1 VSKKRIII
9 TAAVGL
15 ISFAGAF
22 LFAWLT
28 KPAPQDTGGVPD
40 EPVLADYENELA
52 LPQPKASAATS
63 VGLADSRTRG
73 AMTDKQLKGL
83 IYEVREK
90 ILEYDGK
97 LEGLQVR
104 EKRLQVAQQMLKKDI
119 DELNN
124 LRVELA
130 SVVAGLKEQQELLRK
145 SRLEVAE
152 AEKSNLISMAAAYDK
167 MDPASAGKI
176 LTNMSRMQDGR
187 LGGNNLDDAVKILH
201 YMSERTKAKLLAELV
216 GSEPKLAAVFCQR
229 LKQIVEEK

>member
-28 KPAPQDTGGVPD
+28 KPAPQGESSVPD
-40 EPVLADYENELA
+40 QPLLADYESEMA
-52 LPQPKASAATS
+52 LPQPKAAATT
-63 VGLADSRTRG
+63 VGLADSRTRA

-90 ILEYDGK
+90 ILEYDDK

-104 EKRLQVAQQMLKKDI
+104 EQRLQVAQQMLKKDI
-119 DELNN
+119 NELNN

-130 SVVAGLKEQQELLRK
+130 SVVAGLKEQQEILRQ
-145 SRLEVAE
+145 SRLQVAE
-152 AEKSNLISMAAAYDK
+152 AEKSNLVSIAAAYDK

-176 LTNMSRMQDGR
+176 LTSMSRTQDGR
-187 LGGNNLDDAVKILH
+187 LGGTNLDDAVKILH

>member
-1 VSKKRIII
+1 VSKKRMII

-28 KPAPQDTGGVPD
+28 KPAPHDPGSLSD
-40 EPVLADYENELA
+40 EPVLADYETELEM
-52 LPQPKASAATS
+52 PQPKAGAVSH
-63 VGLADSRTRG
+63 VGLGDSKTRA

-83 IYEVREK
+83 VYEVRQK
-90 ILEYDGK
+90 ILEYDDK
-97 LEGLQVR
+97 LQGLQVR
-104 EKRLQVAQQMLKKDI
+104 EQRLQLAQEMLKKDI

-130 SVVAGLKEQQELLRK
+130 SIVAALKEQQEILRK
-145 SRLEVAE
+145 SRVEVAG
-152 AEKSNLISMAAAYDK
+152 AEKNNLISMAAAYDK

-176 LTNMSRMQDGR
+176 LTNMSRTQDGR
-187 LGGNNLDDAVKILH
+187 LGGANLDDAVKILH

>member
-1 VSKKRIII
+1 M
-9 TAAVGL
+9 GL
-15 ISFAGAF
+15 MSFAAAF

-28 KPAPQDTGGVPD
+28 EPPPEDQSGRPD
-40 EPVLADYENELA
+40 EPVLADYETELA
-52 LPQPKASAATS
+52 MPQPEAGAISP
-63 VGLADSRTRG
+63 VGLADSKTRG
-73 AMTDKQLKGL
+73 TMTEKQLKGL

-90 ILEYDGK
+90 ILEYDDK
-97 LEGLQVR
+97 LQGLQVR
-104 EKRLQVAQQMLKKDI
+104 EQRLQRAQEILKKDI

-130 SVVAGLKEQQELLRK
+130 SVVAGLKEQQEILRK
-145 SRLEVAE
+145 SRVEVAE
-152 AEKSNLISMAAAYDK
+152 AEKNNLISMAAAYDK

-176 LTNMSRMQDGR
+176 LTNMSRTQDGR
-187 LGGNNLDDAVKILH
+187 LGGTNLDDAVKILH

>member
-1 VSKKRIII
+1 MALVSF
-9 TAAVGL
+9 L
-15 ISFAGAF
+15 GAF
-22 LFAWLT
+22 LFAWFT
-28 KPAPQDTGGVPD
+28 KPAPQDPGSVPD

-63 VGLADSRTRG
+63 VGLRDTRPRG

-90 ILEYDGK
+90 ILEYDNK
-97 LEGLQVR
+97 LQGLQVR
-104 EKRLQVAQQMLKKDI
+104 EQRLQLAQDMLKKDI

-130 SVVAGLKEQQELLRK
+130 SVVAGLKEQQEILRK

-176 LTNMSRMQDGR
+176 LTNMSRTQDGR
-187 LGGNNLDDAVKILH
+187 LGGTNLDDAVKILH

-216 GSEPKLAAVFCQR
+216 GSEPKLAALFCQR

>member
-63 VGLADSRTRG
+63 VGLADSRTRD

-90 ILEYDGK
+90 ILEYDDK

-104 EKRLQVAQQMLKKDI
+104 EQRLQVAQQMLKKDI
-119 DELNN
+119 AELNN

-176 LTNMSRMQDGR
+176 LTNMSRTQDGR

-216 GSEPKLAAVFCQR
+216 GSEPKLAAVLCQR